1 MDTLNTSHL
10 EKQLEELQLIKFS
23 LLPGEILLFLD
34 HCKVWDDLLEI
45 YSSGDV
51 NKLPGNEDM
60 EELPQVTFQV
70 SLESWNVWF
79 EVTFS
84 KTYTGFNN
92 VDDAG
97 RSRSNVS
104 IKGEDITRAE
114 QEEWS
119 NLVKEKLTEIGE
131 TEYPFYQLLSLHLL
145 PLLHE
150 KAQSTD
156 STALPE
162 DHLSPDLQA
171 DDNVYQSHQSHP
183 ASSNTSQSQT
193 YHALFVSHHLV
204 SPKKRRSLQGWSSSL
219 HISGFAKLGY
229 PGVIYAQGSKEDVEE
244 FVENVKGMQ
253 WPALRLRFLEALVD
267 ETKKRGS
274 GVKEEKEER
283 LEGWK
288 EFQKVGEVM
297 EEMRRIGRESYVVE
311 MGIGSAGSGAG

>member
-1 MDTLNTSHL
+1 MVTLDTSHL

-34 HCKVWDDLLEI
+34 HCKVWDDLLET
-45 YSSGDV
+45 YSSR
-51 NKLPGNEDM
+51 NENL
-60 EELPQVTFQV
+60 EEVLPQVTFQV

-79 EVTFS
+79 EITFP
-84 KTYTGFNN
+84 KTYAGFNN
-92 VDDAG
+92 LDDAG
-97 RSRSNVS
+97 RGRSNVS

-114 QEEWS
+114 QEEWA

-150 KAQSTD
+150 KAESTD
-156 STALPE
+156 STASPE
-162 DHLSPDLQA
+162 DDLSPDLQV
-171 DDNVYQSHQSHP
+171 DDNVYQSHRSHP
-183 ASSNTSQSQT
+183 DSSTTSQSQK

-219 HISGFAKLGY
+219 HIFGFAKLGY
-229 PGVIYAQGSKEDVEE
+229 PGVIYVQGAKEDVEE

-253 WPALRLRFLEALVD
+253 WLALRLRFLEALVD
-267 ETKKRGS
+267 ETKKKGT
-274 GVKEEKEER
+274 GVKEEGR

-311 MGIGSAGSGAG
+311 MGIGSAGSSTG